1 MSNIKTPLRYPG
13 GKQRLAPFIK
23 EILIKNNITEHYVE
37 PYAGGAGVGIDLL
50 LNKKIDFIHL
60 NDSNIGIYAFWHSVL
75 NETEKLCKLIYSASM
90 TIEEWKLRKQIVKD
104 ADRNNLLELGYSVF
118 YLNRCNRSGILSGG
132 VIGGLDQAGNYKMD
146 ARFSRN
152 DLIRRIESIAIF
164 KNKIF
169 VTNFDGEFYIN
180 NYIPNLGENC
190 LVYLDPPYY
199 EKGSNLY
206 LNSYDK
212 KDHEHLSKIIQKEIN
227 QRWIL
232 SYDGVPEI
240 VDLYSKRRHFI
251 YDLQYNA
258 EKVYK
263 GKEIFIFCDKIKI
276 PQSCTLE
283 YINMGIGNLITPTKK
298 ANR

>member
-13 GKQRLAPFIK
+13 GKQRLTPFIK
-23 EILIKNNITEHYVE
+23 EILLKNKITEHYVE

-60 NDSNIGIYAFWHSVL
+60 NDANIGIYAFWHSVI
-75 NETEKLCKLIYSASM
+75 NNTEKLCKLISSASM
-90 TIEEWKLRKQIVKD
+90 TVEEWLKRKQIVKT
-104 ADRNNLLELGYSVF
+104 ADRTNLLELGFSIF
-118 YLNRCNRSGILSGG
+118 YLNRCNRSGILSAG
-132 VIGGLDQAGNYKMD
+132 VIGGLDQTGNYKMD

-152 DLIRRIESIAIF
+152 DLIRRIESIALF
-164 KNKIF
+164 KEQIF
-169 VTNFDGEFYIN
+169 VTNFDAEFYIN
-180 NYIPNLGENC
+180 NYIPNLGGNC

-206 LNSYDK
+206 LNFYNK
-212 KDHEHLSKIIQKEIN
+212 EDHESLSKIIQKEIHQN
-227 QRWIL
+227 WIL

-240 VDLYSKRRHFI
+240 VKLYSKRRHFI

-263 GKEIFIFCDKIKI
+263 GKEIFIFCDKMKL
-276 PQSCTLE
+276 PKSCSLE
-283 YINMGIGNLITPTKK
+283 YINEGIENMINPKKK
-298 ANR
+298 ACR